1 MSTENTSDS
10 SAAGRLVDE
19 EALSFL
25 WFQAASL
32 TLRSLGV
39 AQGHMM
45 SDGQRLDS
53 VARLGKLYLQ
63 HAEVLP
69 DEAVLVMDCLIAA
82 AGGLITPTEH

>member
-1 MSTENTSDS
+1 MSAENTGDG
-10 SAAGRLVDE
+10 SAFGRLVDE

-32 TLRSLGV
+32 TLHSLGV
-39 AQGHMM
+39 VQGHAM

-53 VARLGKLYLQ
+53 VARLGQLYLQ

-69 DEAVLVMDCLIAA
+69 DEAALVMDCLIAA
-82 AGGLITPTEH
+82 AGGLSIPAEH